1 MKMGSP
7 LWKFRYQ
14 TRRNPWLILIPLLLA
29 IILFAASCALIGGGE
44 ESETKTVGQSVVDGW
59 LYGGFDSS
67 GNLIFRQGDQVVLLP
82 QGSKEVKLNGETV
95 RIQSATPNTLELQTD
110 ATSAAT
116 PFTVPAAVWWALG
129 TGVFGYVLGRLHPTK
144 PSASALPARPSIPR
158 WKPRRWSR

>member
-14 TRRNPWLILIPLLLA
+14 TRRNPWLVLIPLLLV
-29 IILFAASCALIGGGE
+29 IILFATSCALIGGGE
-44 ESETKTVGQSVVDGW
+44 ESETKTVGQSVIDGW

-110 ATSAAT
+110 SGSAAT
-116 PFTVPAAVWWALG
+116 PFTVPSAVWWALG

-144 PSASALPARPSIPR
+144 SSASALPAHSSVPR
-158 WKPRRWSR
+158 WKPRRWPR